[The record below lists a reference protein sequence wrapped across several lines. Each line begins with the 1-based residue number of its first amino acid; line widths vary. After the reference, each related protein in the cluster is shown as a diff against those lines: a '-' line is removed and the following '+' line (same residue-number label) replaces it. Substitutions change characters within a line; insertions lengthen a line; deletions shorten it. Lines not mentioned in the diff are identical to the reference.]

1 MSQAPNPPLPRRLL
15 LGVSAGVVLVAAAG
29 YLWTGA
35 PQLAFAPQPEAAP
48 TIGPEQINAMV
59 ERLAQRLKE
68 KPDDAEGWGMLGRS
82 YVVLGRHPEAIPA
95 YRRAL
100 ALTPDDPALLAD
112 TADALA
118 VVAGRK
124 LEGEPLAL
132 VNKALKLAPDNLKAL
147 SLAGTAA
154 FDRGDFAGAV
164 KHWEHVL
171 AVAPPDSPWLP
182 RVRES
187 IAEARAAG
195 GMPPAPMAPT
205 AAAPGPQGAPAQ
217 QPPAAVAAAADANTS
232 VRGRVTLAAALRA
245 KAAPEDTVFV
255 YARAAE
261 GPRMPLAIVRK
272 QVKDLPFEFQLDDSM
287 AMSPAN
293 KLSMHPQVIVSA
305 RVSKSGSAMPQ
316 PGDLAGDSAPQP
328 LGTQGLVIEISRV
341 VAP

>member
-15 LGVSAGVVLVAAAG
+15 LGVCAGVLLLAAGG
-29 YLWTGA
+29 YLWTGS
-35 PQLAFAPQPEAAP
+35 PQLAFAPPPEAAP

-59 ERLAQRLKE
+59 ERLAQRLKD

-112 TADALA
+112 AADALA

-124 LEGEPLAL
+124 LDGEPLAL
-132 VNKALKLAPDNLKAL
+132 VNKALKIAPDNLKAL
-147 SLAGTAA
+147 SLAGSAA

-195 GMPPAPMAPT
+195 GLPPAPMA
-205 AAAPGPQGAPAQ
+205 AAQPMPGAPAQ
-217 QPPAAVAAAADANTS
+217 PPAATAANAS
-232 VRGRVTLAAALRA
+232 ISGRVTLAAALRA

-272 QVKDLPFEFQLDDSM
+272 QVKDLPFDFRLDDSL

-316 PGDLAGDSAPQP
+316 PGDLAGDSTPQA
-328 LGTQGLVIEISRV
+328 LGTQGLVIEIARV